1 MLLLALHALA
11 LADEAAAPADALPD
25 PRPELCVPFEA
36 DPRDPFHQPVGLTYD
51 EVRAA
56 LDGVIQTA
64 LRCDRPAGAAG
75 FGMTFQLSVGCD
87 GRVASVTVA
96 DAGGAPAAYTAC
108 VAAVLEKADFPGHD
122 MADGMP
128 VTYPV
133 DVAW

>member
-1 MLLLALHALA
+1 MLLLAPLALA
-11 LADEAAAPADALPD
+11 LADEATPADRLPD

-51 EVRAA
+51 EVRGA

-64 LRCDRPAGAAG
+64 LHCPRPDGATA
-75 FGMTFQLSVGCD
+75 FAMTFELTVGCD
-87 GRVASVTVA
+87 GRVSAVAVA
-96 DAGGAPAAYTAC
+96 DAGGAPEPYTAC
-108 VAAVLEKADFPGHD
+108 VAAVLHKADFPGHD
-122 MADGMP
+122 MEAGMP